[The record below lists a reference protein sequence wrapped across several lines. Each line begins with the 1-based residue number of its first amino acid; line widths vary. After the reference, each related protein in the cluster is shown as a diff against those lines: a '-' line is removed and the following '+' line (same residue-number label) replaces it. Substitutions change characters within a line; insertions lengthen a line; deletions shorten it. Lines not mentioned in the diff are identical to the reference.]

1 MVLKHVINTC
11 KWGGGIKG
19 NLMFAYVNRLNL
31 FYTIFTTPPSCLMEL
46 SDDTSSRFEC
56 KMCNYSCTRKS
67 SILQHYDTDK
77 HKIKIKTALAQSN
90 NACACGKTFELRSSL
105 FNHKKSC
112 KATMPDAVSDSSMSL
127 TVIENEIVSVSK
139 KTQEIADKNEELM
152 DLKTMVQ
159 MLLNDRNTMYDKSHE
174 MMDKNHEMMMKNQE
188 VIREITQQNQQLI
201 QTIQEMTPKIG
212 NGNIITTHNTQFNL
226 NMFLNT
232 ECKDAI
238 KLSDFVKTLKITL
251 QDLEFTKTNGIVEG
265 VSSIIVNN
273 LKGMDVHL
281 RPIHCTD
288 LKRETMYVKTDEW
301 IRDEGNAYVKKFIYM
316 ASCYQTRIIQDW
328 MDAHPGWET
337 KEKMHVEYQTICKEL
352 YKNIECDDNAHKK
365 IIKAFIKEVHIPR
378 TGIQ

>member
-1 MVLKHVINTC
+1 
-11 KWGGGIKG
+11 
-19 NLMFAYVNRLNL
+19 
-31 FYTIFTTPPSCLMEL
+31 MEQP
-46 SDDTSSRFEC
+46 DDASSRFEC

-67 SILQHYDTDK
+67 SILQHYETDK
-77 HKIKIKTALAQSN
+77 HKIKMKSASHASCKI
-90 NACACGKTFELRSSL
+90 CACGKTFELRSSL
-105 FNHKKSC
+105 FNHKKTC
-112 KATMPDAVSDSSMSL
+112 KVATAAIESDTSTSMSL
-127 TVIENEIVSVSK
+127 TVVEKEIASVAK
-139 KTQEIADKNEELM
+139 KTQDIADKNEELM

-159 MLLNDRNTMYDKSHE
+159 MLLNDRNTIF
-174 MMDKNHEMMMKNQE
+174 DKNHEIMTKNQE
-188 VIREITQQNQQLI
+188 VIREMTQQNQQLI
-201 QTIQEMTPKIG
+201 QTIQEMTPRIG
-212 NGNIITTHNTQFNL
+212 NNNVVNTTTHNTQFNL
-226 NMFLNT
+226 NMFLNN

-251 QDLEFTKTNGIVEG
+251 QDLEYTKTKGIVEG

-273 LKGMDVHL
+273 LKGMDVHK

-301 IRDEGNAYVKKFIYM
+301 VKDEDNSYVKKFIYM
-316 ASCYQTRIIQDW
+316 ASCYQTRIIQEW

-352 YKNIECDDNAHKK
+352 YKNIECDDHAHKK

>member
-1 MVLKHVINTC
+1 
-11 KWGGGIKG
+11 
-19 NLMFAYVNRLNL
+19 
-31 FYTIFTTPPSCLMEL
+31 MEQP
-46 SDDTSSRFEC
+46 DDASSRFEC

-67 SILQHYDTDK
+67 SILQHYETDK
-77 HKIKIKTALAQSN
+77 HKIKMKSASHASCKT
-90 NACACGKTFELRSSL
+90 CACGKTFELRSSL
-105 FNHKKSC
+105 FNHKKTC
-112 KATMPDAVSDSSMSL
+112 KVATVAIESDTSTSMSL
-127 TVIENEIVSVSK
+127 TVVEKEIASVAK
-139 KTQEIADKNEELM
+139 KTQDIADKNEELM

-159 MLLNDRNTMYDKSHE
+159 MLLNDRNTIF
-174 MMDKNHEMMMKNQE
+174 DKNHEIMAKNHDMMTKNQE
-188 VIREITQQNQQLI
+188 VIREMTQQNQQLI
-201 QTIQEMTPKIG
+201 QTIQEMTPRIG
-212 NGNIITTHNTQFNL
+212 NNNVVNTTTHNTQFNL
-226 NMFLNT
+226 NMFLNN

-251 QDLEFTKTNGIVEG
+251 QDLEYTKTKGIVEG

-273 LKGMDVHL
+273 LKGMDVHK

-301 IRDEGNAYVKKFIYM
+301 VKDEDNSYVKKFIYM
-316 ASCYQTRIIQDW
+316 ASCYQTRIIQEW

-352 YKNIECDDNAHKK
+352 YKNIECDDHAHKK

>member
-1 MVLKHVINTC
+1 
-11 KWGGGIKG
+11 
-19 NLMFAYVNRLNL
+19 
-31 FYTIFTTPPSCLMEL
+31 
-46 SDDTSSRFEC
+46 
-56 KMCNYSCTRKS
+56 
-67 SILQHYDTDK
+67 
-77 HKIKIKTALAQSN
+77 
-90 NACACGKTFELRSSL
+90 
-105 FNHKKSC
+105 
-112 KATMPDAVSDSSMSL
+112 MSL
-127 TVIENEIVSVSK
+127 TVVENEIAMVTK
-139 KTQEIADKNEELM
+139 NAQDITEKNEELM

-159 MLLNDRNTMYDKSHE
+159 MLLNDRNTMFDKSHDI
-174 MMDKNHEMMMKNQE
+174 MAKNHE
-188 VIREITQQNQQLI
+188 
-201 QTIQEMTPKIG
+201 QEMTPRIG
-212 NGNIITTHNTQFNL
+212 SNNVVNTTTHNTQFNL
-226 NMFLNT
+226 NMFLNN

-251 QDLEFTKTNGIVEG
+251 QDLEYTKTKGIVEG

-301 IRDEGNAYVKKFIYM
+301 IKDEDNSYVKKFIYM

-352 YKNIECDDNAHKK
+352 YKNIECDDSAHKK

>member
-1 MVLKHVINTC
+1 
-11 KWGGGIKG
+11 
-19 NLMFAYVNRLNL
+19 
-31 FYTIFTTPPSCLMEL
+31 MEL
-46 SDDTSSRFEC
+46 PDDATSRFEC

-77 HKIKIKTALAQSN
+77 HKIKLKTSKN
-90 NACACGKTFELRSSL
+90 NACACGKAFELRSSL
-105 FNHKKSC
+105 YNHKKTC
-112 KATMPDAVSDSSMSL
+112 KMAATNTTVATPNDPSMSL
-127 TVIENEIVSVSK
+127 TVVEKEIATVAK
-139 KTQEIADKNEELM
+139 KTQDIADKNEELM

-159 MLLNDRNTMYDKSHE
+159 MLLNDRNTMYDKSHDI
-174 MMDKNHEMMMKNQE
+174 MSKNHDMMMKNQE
-188 VIREITQQNQQLI
+188 VLREMTQQNQQLI
-201 QTIQEMTPKIG
+201 QTIQEMTPRLG

-226 NMFLNT
+226 NMFLNN

-251 QDLEFTKTNGIVEG
+251 QDLEYTKTKGIVEG

-273 LKGMDVHL
+273 LKGMDVHK

-301 IRDEGNAYVKKFIYM
+301 VKDEDNSYVKKFIYM
-316 ASCYQTRIIQDW
+316 ASCYQTRIIQEW

-378 TGIQ
+378 TGI